1 MRLFDNLV
9 KGIEVTVINQV
20 WVSDITYV
28 KVGKDFAFLSLITD
42 VYSRRIVGWKIWP
55 TLNTDGT
62 YMALVQAIEDCG
74 KDGFDNLIHHS
85 DRGVQYCSKQYT
97 NLLKANGIAIS
108 TTQDGSPYDNAIAER
123 VNGILKQEFL
133 RDKKYNTIEAIEKDI
148 DKFIKIYNE
157 RRPHTSLN
165 YKTPNDVY
173 YGIEKGKKMRI
184 Y

>member
-1 MRLFDNLV
+1 MLFR
-9 KGIEVTVINQV
+9 
-20 WVSDITYV
+20 S
-28 KVGKDFAFLSLITD
+28 
-42 VYSRRIVGWKIWP
+42 
-55 TLNTDGT
+55 
-62 YMALVQAIEDCG
+62 
-74 KDGFDNLIHHS
+74 
-85 DRGVQYCSKQYT
+85 GVQYCSKQYT